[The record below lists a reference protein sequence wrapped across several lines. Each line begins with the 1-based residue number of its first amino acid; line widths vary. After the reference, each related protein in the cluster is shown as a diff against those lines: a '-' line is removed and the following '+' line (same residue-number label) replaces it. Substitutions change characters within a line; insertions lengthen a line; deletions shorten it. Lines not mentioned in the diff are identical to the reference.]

1 LGVSLCYAT
10 TQPVTNEVREFLER
24 AANEVKRGRD
34 WWAEPIHFFD
44 DWDRPDCVVGNSKLF
59 RPGFDCDDD
68 SFLAWRDAQFI
79 IAALAK
85 WASNFGLTW
94 RLSFDAYQAENPE
107 IGTIGARGADDRV
120 SAFLSNLAALTCHP
134 TSDQRT
140 VETIAEGL
148 LQKYSERDA

>member
-1 LGVSLCYAT
+1 M
-10 TQPVTNEVREFLER
+10 
-24 AANEVKRGRD
+24 
-34 WWAEPIHFFD
+34 
-44 DWDRPDCVVGNSKLF
+44 GNSKLF

-68 SFLAWRDAQFI
+68 GFLAWRDAQFI
-79 IAALAK
+79 ITNLAK

-94 RLSFDAYQAENPE
+94 RLSFDDSE
-107 IGTIGARGADDRV
+107 IGTVGAKGADDRV
-120 SAFLSNLAALTCHP
+120 TEFLSNLAILSRHP